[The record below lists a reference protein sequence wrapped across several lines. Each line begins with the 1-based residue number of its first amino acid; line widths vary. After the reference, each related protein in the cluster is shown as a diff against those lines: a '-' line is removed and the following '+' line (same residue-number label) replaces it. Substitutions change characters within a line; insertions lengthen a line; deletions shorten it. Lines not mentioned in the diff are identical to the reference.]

1 MIVIEPASWAQNT
14 FWLFHSFCSDTL
26 FPASVY
32 LSYFLGNVR
41 GDSPNNWH
49 LGIVARVI
57 RLAPQPVNEHLTAE
71 TFFGEAFYYF
81 DINVDSAGYKSSQTA
96 FSVMNES
103 LWLDWVS
110 QLSFC
115 WKFFS
120 SILCCISQARLRVII
135 HQCES
140 TVWCLFQRCIFRSE
154 LTFEINNWP
163 ASRRRGTGV
172 DKLQVLLARLDLSC
186 PHCSCD
192 MKLFILVDSFV
203 FILNVFT

>member
-1 MIVIEPASWAQNT
+1 MNIWQPRLSLAR
-14 FWLFHSFCSDTL
+14 LFIILIMSILPD
-26 FPASVY
+26 
-32 LSYFLGNVR
+32 
-41 GDSPNNWH
+41 
-49 LGIVARVI
+49 
-57 RLAPQPVNEHLTAE
+57 
-71 TFFGEAFYYF
+71 
-81 DINVDSAGYKSSQTA
+81 YKSSQTT

-154 LTFEINNWP
+154 LTLEVNNWP

-192 MKLFILVDSFV
+192 MKLFILVDSL
-203 FILNVFT
+203 ILYVLMSSLLLSQLLICPCISWYVPISPHIQNLPQFSSQYQKTLI